1 METKIKY
8 RMTINPRFTMKKI
21 LINKSTINE
30 FYIDASGRRM
40 IRNGQVKA
48 IANHLRSGGHYS
60 SPLVVNKLKKLM
72 KMVDGNHRYEA
83 IKMVMDEDP
92 TFSINSWVAVYT
104 DLNENQEKEV
114 YREWN
119 VGVKQSA
126 TDFLK
131 AHWSTIPM
139 RNRLLK
145 ELPVSIYGDKKT
157 LPIKAFVGNQIT
169 AKRGREHFEG
179 GYSGGIYQVVGDF
192 QQLTPEDIDTLKEFA
207 DFIKKVLGK
216 YESKIVKFY
225 TTTAISATYQIWYD
239 NKDSISEDTMLKCF
253 QKALNKDDDLLVSA
267 SKGGG
272 VTAAKSFYYDII
284 RRLNILYKRTKFK
297 TSEEVFDEKQK
308 KKSEAKKE
316 KEIIALVRK

>member
-1 METKIKY
+1 MIETKT
-8 RMTINPRFTMKKI
+8 RTTINPRFTMKKI
-21 LINKSTINE
+21 LIDKSSINE
-30 FYIDASGRRM
+30 FYIDANERRM

-60 SPLVVNKLKKLM
+60 SPLVVNKIRELM
-72 KMVDGNHRYEA
+72 KMVDGNHRFEA
-83 IKMVMDEDP
+83 IKMLLDEDP
-92 TFSINSWVAVYT
+92 SFSINTWVAVYSE
-104 DLNENQEKEV
+104 LNDRQEKEV

-131 AHWSTIPM
+131 AHWNTIPM

-145 ELPVSIYGDKKT
+145 ELPVSIYGDKKH
-157 LPIKAFVGNQIT
+157 LPIKAYVGNQIV

-192 QQLTPEDIDTLKEFA
+192 QQLTPEDVDNLKEFSK
-207 DFIKKVLGK
+207 FMEKVLGK

-225 TTTAISATYQIWYD
+225 TTTAIAASYQIWYD
-239 NKDSISEDTMLKCF
+239 NKDDIDEDTMLKCF
-253 QKALNKDDDLLVSA
+253 QKAFNKDDDLLVSA

-284 RRLNILYKRTKFK
+284 RRLNILYKRIQFK

-308 KKSEAKKE
+308 KKAEAKKA
-316 KEIIALVRK
+316 KEIIALVKK